1 MSNFEIALIV
11 MACAVPVVA
20 LLMVLPKIKLKVKK
34 KEKKEKEVESTKTLA
49 DVKKEEPKEEVALEK
64 PKEAKNP
71 VMANEISDDDFKTYL
86 SRRKPISKPSRI
98 DLPDDYVDRTTPY
111 MPRRISKQENKPKNI
126 KEEIQNLSPKLK
138 AMLIAGVLDKKD
150 LDE

>member
-1 MSNFEIALIV
+1 MSYFEIASIIL
-11 MACAVPVVA
+11 ACAVPVVS
-20 LLMVLPKIKLKVKK
+20 LVMVLPKIKLKFKK
-34 KEKKEKEVESTKTLA
+34 KEKKEKKVEPVKTMA
-49 DVKKEEPKEEVALEK
+49 DIKKEEHKEEVVLEK
-64 PKEAKNP
+64 PKEVKNP

-86 SRRKPISKPSRI
+86 SRRKAISKPSRI

-111 MPRRISKQENKPKNI
+111 MPRRIRKQEKPKNI

-150 LDE
+150 YD